1 MRKLFK
7 VVTII
12 ATVMFAS
19 TFVACRNPNSG
30 DDSSGSGSGSTGDNF
45 SSSTTTNPFS
55 GTVWKQSLNGELI
68 TVAGATTITFA
79 SSGKTVTLKNTVSQT
94 YNYKIVDDHT
104 AFFYYGNVT
113 TTGFDFIIDSTNPNK
128 ATFSSQEFLKQ

>member
-1 MRKLFK
+1 MKKLFK

-30 DDSSGSGSGSTGDNF
+30 DD

-94 YNYKIVDDHT
+94 YNYNIVDDHT

-128 ATFSSQEFLKQ
+128 ATFSSLEFLKQ

>member
-1 MRKLFK
+1 MKKLFK

-30 DDSSGSGSGSTGDNF
+30 DDSS
-45 SSSTTTNPFS
+45 STTTNPFS

-68 TVAGATTITFA
+68 TVARATTITFA

-128 ATFSSQEFLKQ
+128 ATFSSLEFLKQ

>member
-1 MRKLFK
+1 MKKLFK

-30 DDSSGSGSGSTGDNF
+30 DDSS
-45 SSSTTTNPFS
+45 STTTNPFS
-55 GTVWKQSLNGELI
+55 GTVWKQSLYGELI

-79 SSGKTVTLKNTVSQT
+79 SSGKTVTLKNTGSQT

-128 ATFSSQEFLKQ
+128 ATFSSMEFLKQ

>member
-1 MRKLFK
+1 MKKLFK

-30 DDSSGSGSGSTGDNF
+30 DD

-79 SSGKTVTLKNTVSQT
+79 SSGKTVTLKNTGSQT

-104 AFFYYGNVT
+104 AFFYYRNVT
-113 TTGFDFIIDSTNPNK
+113 TPGFDFIIDSTNPNK
-128 ATFSSQEFLKQ
+128 ATFSSLEFLKQ

>member
-1 MRKLFK
+1 MKKLFK

-12 ATVMFAS
+12 ATVMFVS

-30 DDSSGSGSGSTGDNF
+30 DD

-128 ATFSSQEFLKQ
+128 ATFSSLEFLKQ

>member
-1 MRKLFK
+1 MKKLFK

-19 TFVACRNPNSG
+19 TFIACRNPNSG
-30 DDSSGSGSGSTGDNF
+30 DD

-128 ATFSSQEFLKQ
+128 ATFSSLEFLKQ

>member
-1 MRKLFK
+1 MKKLFK

-30 DDSSGSGSGSTGDNF
+30 DD
-45 SSSTTTNPFS
+45 NPFS

-79 SSGKTVTLKNTVSQT
+79 SSGKTVTLKNTGSQT

-128 ATFSSQEFLKQ
+128 ATFSSMEFLKQ

>member
-1 MRKLFK
+1 MKKLFK

-30 DDSSGSGSGSTGDNF
+30 DD

-79 SSGKTVTLKNTVSQT
+79 SSGKTVTLKNAVSQT

-128 ATFSSQEFLKQ
+128 ATFSSVEFLKQ

>member
-1 MRKLFK
+1 MKKLFK

-19 TFVACRNPNSG
+19 TFIACRNPNSG
-30 DDSSGSGSGSTGDNF
+30 DD

-104 AFFYYGNVT
+104 TFFYYGNVT

-128 ATFSSQEFLKQ
+128 ATFSSLEFLKQ

>member
-1 MRKLFK
+1 MKKLFM

-30 DDSSGSGSGSTGDNF
+30 DD

-79 SSGKTVTLKNTVSQT
+79 SSGKTVTLKNTGSQT

-128 ATFSSQEFLKQ
+128 ANFSSLEFLKQ

>member
-1 MRKLFK
+1 MKKLFK

-30 DDSSGSGSGSTGDNF
+30 DD

-128 ATFSSQEFLKQ
+128 ATCSSLEFLKQ

>member
-1 MRKLFK
+1 MKKLFK

-30 DDSSGSGSGSTGDNF
+30 DDSS
-45 SSSTTTNPFS
+45 STTTNPFS

-68 TVAGATTITFA
+68 TDAGATTITFA

-113 TTGFDFIIDSTNPNK
+113 TTGLDFIIDSTNPNK
-128 ATFSSQEFLKQ
+128 ATLSSLEFLKQ

>member
-1 MRKLFK
+1 MKKLFK

-30 DDSSGSGSGSTGDNF
+30 DDSS
-45 SSSTTTNPFS
+45 STTTNPFS
-55 GTVWKQSLNGELI
+55 GTVWKQSQNGELI

-128 ATFSSQEFLKQ
+128 ATFSSLEFLKQ

>member
-1 MRKLFK
+1 MKKLFK

-30 DDSSGSGSGSTGDNF
+30 DDL
-45 SSSTTTNPFS
+45 SSTTTNPFS

-128 ATFSSQEFLKQ
+128 ATFSSLEFLKQ

>member
-1 MRKLFK
+1 MKKLFK

-30 DDSSGSGSGSTGDNF
+30 DD

-128 ATFSSQEFLKQ
+128 ATFSSMEFLKQ

>member
-1 MRKLFK
+1 MKKLFK

-19 TFVACRNPNSG
+19 TFVASRNPNSG
-30 DDSSGSGSGSTGDNF
+30 DD

-128 ATFSSQEFLKQ
+128 ATFSSLEFLKQ

>member
-1 MRKLFK
+1 MKKLFK

-30 DDSSGSGSGSTGDNF
+30 DA
-45 SSSTTTNPFS
+45 TTNPFS

-79 SSGKTVTLKNTVSQT
+79 SSGKTVTLKNTGSQT

-128 ATFSSQEFLKQ
+128 ATFSSLEFLKQ

>member
-1 MRKLFK
+1 MKKLFK

-30 DDSSGSGSGSTGDNF
+30 DDSS
-45 SSSTTTNPFS
+45 STTTNPFS
-55 GTVWKQSLNGELI
+55 GTVWKQSLNGEII

-79 SSGKTVTLKNTVSQT
+79 SSGKTVTLKNTVSET

-128 ATFSSQEFLKQ
+128 ATFSSLEFLKQ

>member
-1 MRKLFK
+1 MKKLFK

-30 DDSSGSGSGSTGDNF
+30 DD

>member
-1 MRKLFK
+1 MKKLFK

-30 DDSSGSGSGSTGDNF
+30 DDSS
-45 SSSTTTNPFS
+45 STTTNPFS

-68 TVAGATTITFA
+68 TVAGAITITFA

-128 ATFSSQEFLKQ
+128 ATFSSLEFLKQ

>member
-1 MRKLFK
+1 MKKLFK

-30 DDSSGSGSGSTGDNF
+30 DDSS
-45 SSSTTTNPFS
+45 STTTNPFS

-68 TVAGATTITFA
+68 TVAEATTITFA

-113 TTGFDFIIDSTNPNK
+113 TTGLDFIIDSTNPNK
-128 ATFSSQEFLKQ
+128 ATLSSLEFLKQ

>member
-1 MRKLFK
+1 MKKLFK

-12 ATVMFAS
+12 ATVVFAS

-30 DDSSGSGSGSTGDNF
+30 DD

-128 ATFSSQEFLKQ
+128 ATFSSLEFLKQ

>member
-1 MRKLFK
+1 MKKLFK

-30 DDSSGSGSGSTGDNF
+30 DD

-79 SSGKTVTLKNTVSQT
+79 SSGKTVTLKNTVSET

-128 ATFSSQEFLKQ
+128 ATFSSLEFLKQ

>member
-1 MRKLFK
+1 MKKLFK

-30 DDSSGSGSGSTGDNF
+30 DA
-45 SSSTTTNPFS
+45 TTNPFS

-68 TVAGATTITFA
+68 TFAEAMTITFA
-79 SSGKTVTLKNTVSQT
+79 SSGKTVTLKSTGSQT
-94 YNYKIVDDHT
+94 CCNYKIVDDHT
-104 AFFYYGNVT
+104 AFFYFGNVT
-113 TTGFDFIIDSTNPNK
+113 TTGLDFIINSTNPNK
-128 ATFSSQEFLKQ
+128 ATFSSLEFLKQ

>member
-1 MRKLFK
+1 MKKLFK

-30 DDSSGSGSGSTGDNF
+30 DD

-79 SSGKTVTLKNTVSQT
+79 SSGKTVTLKNTCSQT

-113 TTGFDFIIDSTNPNK
+113 TRGFDFIIDSTNPNK
-128 ATFSSQEFLKQ
+128 ATFYSLEFLKQ

>member
-1 MRKLFK
+1 MKKLFK

-30 DDSSGSGSGSTGDNF
+30 DD

-94 YNYKIVDDHT
+94 FNYKIVDDHT

-128 ATFSSQEFLKQ
+128 ATFSSLEFLKQ

>member
-1 MRKLFK
+1 MKKLFK

-30 DDSSGSGSGSTGDNF
+30 DD

-128 ATFSSQEFLKQ
+128 ETFSSLEFLKQ

>member
-1 MRKLFK
+1 MKKLFK

-30 DDSSGSGSGSTGDNF
+30 DD

-128 ATFSSQEFLKQ
+128 ATFSSLEFLKK